1 MGHHPW
7 IGRSPPLFISLSAV
21 TLNSIIRHLHA
32 VGGTD
37 FTLYVSRQII
47 SGHSPQTGKSIEVIC
62 ENGLV
67 QQIRESSR
75 DEDAWLS
82 CGLIDLQVNGYG
94 GDDVNLQNPDPDT
107 IISLTKKMI
116 ATGVTTYLPTIITAS
131 EADII
136 TALRAVTAARQQRK
150 FVADSIPYV
159 HVEGPSISE
168 KDGPRGAHNREHI
181 RSPSLAEFERWQDT
195 SEGLVG
201 MVTLSPEFPE
211 SIEYIRELASRG
223 VHVAIGHT
231 EASPEQIRRAVD
243 AGARLST
250 HLGNGIASMI
260 PRHANALWPQLADDR
275 LTATIIADGHHIPD
289 DMLKTIIRAKG
300 CDRSV
305 LVSDA
310 VALAGMPPGTYATAV
325 GGTVELHSNG
335 RLSLA
340 GTEFLAGAARPLKD
354 GVARLVSLGVPLH
367 DSLRM
372 ATENPGWFAGG
383 IGALRVGAPADLIRF
398 TLETGANTLKIERVI
413 VKGQEWPA

>member
-1 MGHHPW
+1 M
-7 IGRSPPLFISLSAV
+7 
-21 TLNSIIRHLHA
+21 NM
-32 VGGTD
+32 
-37 FTLYVSRQII
+37 SRQNI
-47 SGHSPQTGKSIEVIC
+47 SGRNSQTGKSIEVIC
-62 ENGLV
+62 ENGIV
-67 QQIRESSR
+67 REIRESTHE
-75 DEDAWLS
+75 EDAWLS

-94 GDDVNLQNPDPDT
+94 GDDVNLQNPDPGT
-107 IISLTKKMI
+107 IISLTQKMI

-131 EADII
+131 EAEI
-136 TALRAVTAARQQRK
+136 TARLRAVAAARRHSK
-150 FVADSIPYV
+150 FVADSIPYI

-168 KDGPRGAHNREHI
+168 KDGPRGAHRREYI
-181 RSPSLAEFERWQDT
+181 RPPCLAEFERWQNA

-211 SIEYIRELASRG
+211 SAEYIRKLSSRG
-223 VHVAIGHT
+223 IHIAIGHS

-260 PRHANALWPQLADDR
+260 PRHINMLWPQLADDR
-275 LTATIIADGHHIPD
+275 LTATMIADGHHIPD
-289 DMLKTIIRAKG
+289 DMLKTMIRAKG
-300 CDRSV
+300 YDRAV

-310 VALAGMPPGTYATAV
+310 VALAGMPAGMYDTAV

-354 GVARLVSLGVPLH
+354 GVARLVLLGVPLH

-372 ATENPGWFAGG
+372 ATENPGRFVRGMG
-383 IGALRVGAPADLIRF
+383 MLRVGAPADLIRF
-398 TLETGANTLKIERVI
+398 TVETGANTLRIERVI
-413 VKGQEWPA
+413 AKGQEWPIETM